1 MKRLHTKY
9 MAIFPPCLPKHRR
22 LMITFPM
29 PFFKKIWDVSFGVSL
44 QKMKDKNVTPPPKK
58 KPVKKQKNK
67 KSKKDITKNQ
77 RILD

>member
-1 MKRLHTKY
+1 MCHLESHCK
-9 MAIFPPCLPKHRR
+9 
-22 LMITFPM
+22 
-29 PFFKKIWDVSFGVSL
+29 
-44 QKMKDKNVTPPPKK
+44 KMKDKNVTPPK

>member
-1 MKRLHTKY
+1 
-9 MAIFPPCLPKHRR
+9 
-22 LMITFPM
+22 
-29 PFFKKIWDVSFGVSL
+29 
-44 QKMKDKNVTPPPKK
+44 MKDKNVTPPKK

>member
-29 PFFKKIWDVSFGVSL
+29 PFFFKDMRCVIWSL
-44 QKMKDKNVTPPPKK
+44 TAKNE
-58 KPVKKQKNK
+58 
-67 KSKKDITKNQ
+67 
-77 RILD
+77 R